1 MQKTFRR
8 TVLHALLIV
17 ASSAVVGVIYNAA
30 SPRGISL
37 IGHWAEADSTGF
49 VIPLSYQEG
58 DSLITLADA
67 ITKYQSQNTIFID
80 ARYKEDYEAGHVRGA
95 INLSFDEFYEVLPEV
110 EPRLS
115 REKEMVTYCGE
126 IDCDISLFLAR
137 LLKEKGY
144 EKVMVMV
151 QGWEG
156 WVNANLPT
164 SKGPNP

>member
-1 MQKTFRR
+1 MQKAFRK

-17 ASSAVVGVIYNAA
+17 VSSAVVGIIYNAA
-30 SPRGISL
+30 SPSGISL
-37 IGHWAEADSTGF
+37 IGHWADADSTGF

-67 ITKYQSQNTIFID
+67 ITRYQSQNTIFID
-80 ARYKEDYEAGHVRGA
+80 ARYREDYEVGHVRGA
-95 INLSFDEFYEVLPEV
+95 INLSFDEFYELLPEV
-110 EPRLS
+110 EPKLS
-115 REKEMVTYCGE
+115 QEKEMVTYCGE

-156 WVNANLPT
+156 WVNAGLPT